1 MNGGSGPEALKA
13 VDLCDDLDLPVAGV
27 GEHRVGLVVGTW
39 TELPNAAV
47 ASEEVLDGR
56 GRVVP
61 FPVTPH
67 GIIAPAARSICEL
80 DLNHRLAR

>member
-1 MNGGSGPEALKA
+1 MARLSPKRSRPSISATK
-13 VDLCDDLDLPVAGV
+13 LDLPVAGV
-27 GEHRVGLVVGTW
+27 GEHRVGIVIGAW

-47 ASEEVLDGR
+47 ASEELLDGR
-56 GRVVP
+56 SGSYP

-80 DLNHRLAR
+80 D